1 MHVLGKLT
9 CIDATITV
17 VIESLPELNHL
28 VVGQRCLYHTQCTGP
43 HDGRHALLSKCTCTY
58 IYNARVH
65 MRAGTPPDA
74 CKYVDACKHEEACK
88 YVDACKQEVRVHAR
102 CDPVSVALT
111 ICSSSR
117 EIAYGVRLGL

>member
-1 MHVLGKLT
+1 
-9 CIDATITV
+9 
-17 VIESLPELNHL
+17 
-28 VVGQRCLYHTQCTGP
+28 
-43 HDGRHALLSKCTCTY
+43 
-58 IYNARVH
+58 
-65 MRAGTPPDA
+65 MRAGTPPDACKYVDACKHEEA